1 MKLLM
6 IYSNKFYYKTSIK
19 NLESAEEHEEKKQI
33 ENVLVGFIQVE
44 QQDEADISKI
54 ETKMI
59 KNLKWAAK
67 KNDTN
72 KIVLHSFAHLSMSK
86 AKEAITKEMLDRAVD
101 RLKVSGYETWQTP
114 FGYFLDL
121 DIQAPGRS
129 LARIFKE
136 F

>member
-6 IYSNKFYYKTSIK
+6 IYADLFAYKTRNKTFEIV
-19 NLESAEEHEEKKQI
+19 EEYQGNKQI

-44 QQDEADISKI
+44 KEDEEKMDKV
-54 ETKMI
+54 ETKLI

-67 KNDTN
+67 KNYTN
-72 KIVLHSFAHLSMSK
+72 HIVLHSFAHLSLSK
-86 AKEAITKEMLDRAVD
+86 AEPETTQKIFNNAEE
-101 RLKVSGYETWQTP
+101 RLKKANYQTWQTP

-121 DIQAPGRS
+121 DLKAPGKS